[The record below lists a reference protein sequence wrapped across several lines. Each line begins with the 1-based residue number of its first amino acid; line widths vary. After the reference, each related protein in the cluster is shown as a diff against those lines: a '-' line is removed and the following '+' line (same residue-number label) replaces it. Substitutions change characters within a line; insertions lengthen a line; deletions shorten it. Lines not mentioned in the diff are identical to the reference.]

1 MGAVERILEYFSLEK
16 EEENDLLK
24 NERFRDEKC
33 FQEEIYFNSVGI
45 GHLHDPRVVI
55 QVPNLRVPIRQ
66 KIGICGRSGSGK
78 SSLLMA
84 LVRTT
89 KILSGSVT
97 FGLKNIESIPLQD
110 LRRNVMALPQVSI
123 SSAPL
128 TDCFFLTFFL
138 TLIVVNIIWC
148 NFAK

>member
-1 MGAVERILEYFSLEK
+1 MLKFNPDLENNMGAVERILEYFSLEK
-16 EEENDLLK
+16 EEEMDFPK
-24 NERFRDEKC
+24 NERFRDEKY
-33 FQEEIYFNSVGI
+33 FQEEIYFNTVSI

-89 KILSGSVT
+89 KILSGTLT
-97 FGLKNIESIPLQD
+97 FGLKNIYSIPLKD
-110 LRRNVMALPQVSI
+110 LRRNVMALPQV
-123 SSAPL
+123 
-128 TDCFFLTFFL
+128 
-138 TLIVVNIIWC
+138 
-148 NFAK
+148 